1 LLLDN
6 TNNEETISFMIPDK
20 CHVTQAPHCKISE
33 IDISDEEEN
42 KDKNREEISPSMA
55 TPSAP
60 KRKRRGKGPLVECE
74 VRRSPRIVELN
85 VGFKQHSMCTD
96 KNCLSCSAA
105 PPVTKHRI
113 VKNLA
118 SSFCKINEKNLDAQ
132 LKKRKKEEKGK
143 EKTSE
148 ADGSSQ
154 KKKDTPPS

>member
-1 LLLDN
+1 
-6 TNNEETISFMIPDK
+6 
-20 CHVTQAPHCKISE
+20 
-33 IDISDEEEN
+33 
-42 KDKNREEISPSMA
+42 MA

-85 VGFKQHSMCTD
+85 ARYKQHSMCTD

-105 PPVTKHRI
+105 PPIIKHRI

-132 LKKRKKEEKGK
+132 LKKSKKEEKGK
-143 EKTSE
+143 GKVSE

-154 KKKDTPPS
+154 KKKHPPAFEFPWMKTILLLSERMC